1 MWYTRGWGGLGSEP
15 LTVRGSVSG
24 PDNICQEP
32 EPKPESEREAT
43 ESKPKSERKATEPKR
58 EATAFTVRRKT
69 ARGRSTIIVLY
80 VSHYA
85 SVVLCS

>member
-24 PDNICQEP
+24 PENICQEP
-32 EPKPESEREAT
+32 ESKPE
-43 ESKPKSERKATEPKR
+43 SERKATEPKR